1 MTCLLIATTLRKKSS
16 ARLFCISQSLH
27 FTAVAHPLMTTSI
40 TVYLLVCGYSH
51 NIRLLVYTV
60 SPASDG
66 TAWSPERQVQSK
78 LGLDFGELIPRRPWQ
93 CWLALRQRTGIGKMS
108 YHCVPVIWRYKKFW
122 ITSSVGGTS
131 NLFSNYNR
139 SLSGKGVSIAIFWVK
154 YIVEQSDIVLT
165 LQCVFLL
172 VMTRA
177 TNF

>member
-66 TAWSPERQVQSK
+66 TA
-78 LGLDFGELIPRRPWQ
+78 
-93 CWLALRQRTGIGKMS
+93 
-108 YHCVPVIWRYKKFW
+108 
-122 ITSSVGGTS
+122 
-131 NLFSNYNR
+131 
-139 SLSGKGVSIAIFWVK
+139 
-154 YIVEQSDIVLT
+154 
-165 LQCVFLL
+165 
-172 VMTRA
+172 
-177 TNF
+177 